1 METRNSRQGNLMNKI
16 LILLWAQLFLSTF
29 SLEVLANG
37 AIAQDAKNNSYT
49 ISWNYQKNEYA
60 QNAATR
66 DCKPDCKVVAFYKN
80 SCAAVATNTAGA
92 AGWAFGQ
99 SSLNESKTQA
109 LNNCKSYAG
118 DSGACSITNYGCDG
132 NKYYFIE
139 AEQKEKAKI
148 RNAERD
154 QARKEELK
162 RATTCL
168 GYKAAKFS
176 CASAGS
182 IDACMSI
189 RFGEDYLSYE
199 YTCR

>member
-1 METRNSRQGNLMNKI
+1 MKKT
-16 LILLWAQLFLSTF
+16 LILLWLQVFLSMF
-29 SLEVLANG
+29 SLEASANG
-37 AIAQDAKNNSYT
+37 AIAQDAKKSSYT

-60 QNAATR
+60 KNAATR

-80 SCAAVATNTAGA
+80 SCAAVATNAAGA
-92 AGWAFGQ
+92 AGWAYGQ
-99 SSLNESKTQA
+99 GSLNESKNQA
-109 LNNCKSYAG
+109 LANCKAYAA
-118 DSGACSITNYGCDG
+118 DSGACSISTYGCDG
-132 NKYYFIE
+132 SKYYYIE
-139 AEQKEKAKI
+139 AEQKQKAAV

-162 RATTCL
+162 KATTCL

-176 CASAGS
+176 CASAGN

-199 YTCR
+199 YSCR